1 MNKNAWLYK
10 PSDELWQ
17 VRVEAGFAF
26 LIISAR
32 MREVVLASPQWDA
45 GGESEVGL
53 LSGLYHKHTV
63 HDSVLLLLSDGYF
76 LHG

>member
-26 LIISAR
+26 LIISAH
-32 MREVVLASPQWDA
+32 MREVVLVSPQW
-45 GGESEVGL
+45 EVGL

-76 LHG
+76 LRG